1 MFGYGFWGSFR
12 PGILAFFGHVLMIG
26 MFLMLD
32 IVVNNMAYKGDPN
45 NVDFSTLHPLND
57 QSYFHRYCPIN
68 YSDRD
73 STLNVTPLKQQ

>member
-1 MFGYGFWGSFR
+1 MLFG
-12 PGILAFFGHVLMIG
+12 LG

-45 NVDFSTLHPLND
+45 NVDYGSLHPFND
-57 QSYFHRYCPIN
+57 QSYFHKYCPIN

-73 STLNVTPLKQQ
+73 STLNVTPIKHVGLISSAGWEVL